1 MISGARTEGEILF
14 FSGDDT
20 LRQTLAVLCGVSGE
34 AVSGVRPRLCIVDED
49 GPSRKRCMEVAGK
62 YRAAV
67 LLLGDAPP
75 DAPAKGI
82 YHLPRPF
89 LFSEFTDLLRG
100 ILSDT
105 EKTAE
110 AATSA
115 GADRIIL
122 TRDGWLCCGER
133 RCHLS
138 PMEEQILRLLLQAAP
153 APVSRKQI
161 AQIFVSRRGNGVDV
175 YISYLRRK
183 LGELTPQVGILSVRG
198 RGYALVGGEIVQN

>member
-34 AVSGVRPRLCIVDED
+34 AASGVRPRLCIADED
-49 GPSRKRCMEVAGK
+49 SLSRKRCMEGAGK

-89 LFSEFTDLLRG
+89 LYSEFTDLLRG

-110 AATSA
+110 TATPA
-115 GADRIIL
+115 GAARVTL
-122 TRDGWLCCGER
+122 TRDGWLSCGGE

-138 PMEEQILRLLLQAAP
+138 PTEEQILRLLLQAAP
-153 APVSRKQI
+153 APVSREQI

>member
-1 MISGARTEGEILF
+1 MISGARTEGKILF

-34 AVSGVRPRLCIVDED
+34 AVSGMRPRLCIADED
-49 GPSRKRCMEVAGK
+49 SISRARCREVAGK
-62 YRAAV
+62 YRASV

-110 AATSA
+110 AATPA

-138 PMEEQILRLLLQAAP
+138 PMEEQILRHLLQAAP
-153 APVSRKQI
+153 APVSRGQI

-198 RGYALVGGEIVQN
+198 RGYALVGGEIVSK

>member
-49 GPSRKRCMEVAGK
+49 GPSRKRCMEGAGK

-67 LLLGDAPP
+67 LLLGGAPP

-153 APVSRKQI
+153 APVSREQI

-198 RGYALVGGEIVQN
+198 RGYALVGGEIVSK